1 MSIELMQGIIE
12 IVFKGNLLYL
22 SPILF
27 ILMVVIFSDHLI
39 ELINRALTTNEGR
52 RRY

>member
-1 MSIELMQGIIE
+1 MSSELLQGIIE

-27 ILMVVIFSDHLI
+27 ILMIVLFSDYIVDLLHT
-39 ELINRALTTNEGR
+39 ALNTKSER

>member
-39 ELINRALTTNEGR
+39 ELID
-52 RRY
+52 